1 MGYESKLTFAL
12 ETKTSTPAELEA
24 DLKSWFR
31 VGLSMGDEF
40 EYLTDVDYSYTARRR
55 LQATVG
61 TADADTASTNLG
73 SSIGDTPQSVTASM
87 AGIDGL
93 AGVTALDAPLIETRT
108 VYVASSAAAETNT
121 AAIIGGIVGG
131 VVGLILLCAIL
142 YFLGKRKGAG
152 KQTYPA

>member
-1 MGYESKLTFAL
+1 
-12 ETKTSTPAELEA
+12 
-24 DLKSWFR
+24 
-31 VGLSMGDEF
+31 MGDEF
-40 EYLTDVDYSYTARRR
+40 EYLTDADYSYTARRR

-61 TADADTASTNLG
+61 TAVEVTLSQTFDTSADADTASTNLG